1 MVDIRLVPLS
11 ETHLDAVG
19 ALQADPETARFTRF
33 PTPPEPGFAVH
44 WYASYEVGRKEGTK
58 EAFAVESSDGEFL
71 GIALAPHM
79 DPEAAEAELGYIVA
93 PTARGRGVGTEL
105 LRQLTRWAFT
115 DRGVQRL
122 TLVID
127 VDNLG
132 SQGVAEHAGYQ
143 LEGVMRS
150 TYFKQGSRCD
160 TQLWSRLP
168 TDPEPS

>member
-1 MVDIRLVPLS
+1 MVDIRLVSLS
-11 ETHLDAVG
+11 ETHLDAVD

-33 PTPPEPGFAVH
+33 PTPPEPGFAAD
-44 WYASYEVGRKEGTK
+44 WYASYKAGRKDGTK
-58 EAFAVESSDGEFL
+58 EAFAVESNDGEFL
-71 GIALAPHM
+71 GIALAAHM

-93 PTARGRGVGTEL
+93 PSARGRGVGAEL
-105 LRQLTRWAFT
+105 LRQLTKWAFT
-115 DRGVQRL
+115 ERGVQRL

-132 SQGVAEHAGYQ
+132 SQGVAQRAGYQ

-150 TYFKQGSRCD
+150 TYFKQGNRSD

-168 TDPEPS
+168 TDPEPT